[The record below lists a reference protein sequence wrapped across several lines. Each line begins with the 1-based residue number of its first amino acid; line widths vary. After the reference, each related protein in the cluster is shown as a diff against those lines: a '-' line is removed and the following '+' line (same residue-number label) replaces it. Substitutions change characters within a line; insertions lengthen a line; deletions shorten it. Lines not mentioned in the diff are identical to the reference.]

1 MSSESG
7 SGSGS
12 GSGPGYGASASPILL
27 LGALDA
33 EVEAFKEH
41 IDGPRETRWR
51 EYRFLEGVI
60 RGHAVVVSRCGVGK
74 SLSAML
80 TQHLIDRYTPSAII
94 FTGVAGA
101 LNPELEIGDTVV
113 AKTCMQYDLDARAL
127 GFDLGAVPYT
137 SYRILEGDRELVER
151 ALTCKP
157 SNGSVHGGHVLTGD
171 SFIVTSKDDSH
182 RYLRDDLSGDAV
194 EMEGASVGLVATV
207 NDIPFV
213 VIRTI
218 SDKADASA
226 SINFEKFVKKA
237 SRNAWEFVDH
247 LLP

>member
-1 MSSESG
+1 MTSELTGESG
-7 SGSGS
+7 AGFGA
-12 GSGPGYGASASPILL
+12 GPSHSPMLL

-41 IDGPRETRWR
+41 IDDAKETGWR
-51 EYRFLEGVI
+51 EYRFLEGTI
-60 RGHAVVVSRCGVGK
+60 RGQAVVVSRCGVGK

-113 AKTCMQYDLDARAL
+113 ARTCMQHDLDARAL
-127 GFDLGAVPYT
+127 GFELGEVPYS
-137 SYRILEGDRELVER
+137 SYRILEGDRDLVDR
-151 ALTCKP
+151 ALTCRP
-157 SNGSVHGGHVLTGD
+157 SNGSVYAGHVLTGD

-182 RYLRDDLSGDAV
+182 RYLREDLGGDAV

-207 NDIPFV
+207 NEVPFV

-218 SDKADASA
+218 SDKADTSA
-226 SINFEKFVKKA
+226 SINFAKFVRKA